1 MTIISDVKGTRFVP
15 SCVAFTT
22 YDPLIGKD
30 MSVDI
35 PEPVRKNVPPDNL
48 LKLPN
53 SGLWITPKQQ
63 YAIPDDQGVDTLIKD
78 LPYKVL
84 SGHQD
89 KLIYKIN
96 AGGYEKAYTPEYV
109 ISLIMQKL
117 KHMAEG
123 VLGTGEKVTKAVVVV
138 PPYFNDYQNQAIKHT
153 GELAGLD
160 ILRTVKGARYPY
172 DEHSIVVFDIG
183 QTLDVSVS
191 HVEQGVFNVLA
202 PLHRDD
208 IGGKEVFTYYR
219 HNGFGKAWKKKTGID
234 LTVNPPDMAKLNLE
248 IKKAKIALSYKN
260 TTVVNLE
267 SIHPAFTDTLTRSE
281 FEDLIEDLFRPFMRD
296 AKLNITN
303 IDDVVLASGTGNIP
317 IVREAV
323 GRVFS
328 NHTIVEILKDEA
340 AIVGVAKHGDMLSR
354 FCDYSPNSSRLHIG
368 IETADGVM
376 AEVASRDFIP
386 FRTSRN
392 FTTPLTDSH
401 LWSSMIRAL
410 KGERVVAANNLLIGK
425 VELPLTPAPRVFLT
439 SRLQSLLI

>member
-1 MTIISDVKGTRFVP
+1 MILESLEFRIWKRDGFDMNVVSDVKGTRFVP

-84 SGHQD
+84 SDHQD

-160 ILRTVKGARYPY
+160 ILRTVKGAR
-172 DEHSIVVFDIG
+172 IVVFDIG

-281 FEDLIEDLFRPFMRD
+281 FEDLVEDLFRPFMR
-296 AKLNITN
+296 
-303 IDDVVLASGTGNIP
+303 
-317 IVREAV
+317 
-323 GRVFS
+323 
-328 NHTIVEILKDEA
+328 VEILKDEA

-368 IETADGVM
+368 IDKPELHDAVDGQ
-376 AEVASRDFIP
+376 
-386 FRTSRN
+386 
-392 FTTPLTDSH
+392 
-401 LWSSMIRAL
+401 SSMVIHD
-410 KGERVVAANNLLIGK
+410 
-425 VELPLTPAPRVFLT
+425 
-439 SRLQSLLI
+439 